1 MKKWQRY
8 HFKSVFGTQKVYNR
22 LLMWLNLNICHT
34 LLERLYTFITF
45 LMCIRIFYFTLR
57 TVLNINTN
65 TYYILLLIHLY
76 TIILYT

>member
-1 MKKWQRY
+1 MWQT
-8 HFKSVFGTQKVYNR
+8 KSVFTTSKVYVR
-22 LLMWLNLNICHT
+22 GLMCISCNICHT
-34 LLERLYTFITF
+34 LFPRLYTFITF